1 MISQTSGHGDFR
13 LRTDLPRSPQ
23 TNLSAAEEAG
33 ISAIADGEAEV
44 LRRVREQL
52 MLGASQIKIMGGG
65 GVASVYDPIDTVQYS
80 EAEMRP
86 QFPLQLTGGPM
97 SVFMPTLRPLFS
109 VLWLVA

>member
-13 LRTDLPRSPQ
+13 MRTELPRTEQSDL
-23 TNLSAAEEAG
+23 NVAESAG

-65 GVASVYDPIDTVQYS
+65 GVASTYNPLDSLQYTEGEMKAAVAAASDWAPMYASIPIPRRVS
-80 EAEMRP
+80 NARWP
-86 QFPLQLTGGPM
+86 R
-97 SVFMPTLRPLFS
+97 V
-109 VLWLVA
+109 